1 MVSTVKR
8 RALTGKRWDTVC
20 WNENKLEDPNREGD
34 VESLNSDETI

>member
-8 RALTGKRWDTVC
+8 RALTGKRCDTVC
-20 WNENKLEDPNREGD
+20 WNENKLEDPNRDGD